1 MRRVLGKHL
10 IRGPDQDVRVLGL
23 DPDRVKERQLH
34 DAIFRKE
41 WGDLFAVWNYCETS
55 SKSDFDSFDLVRQC
69 EDWRSRSLPRFIGS
83 QERAAEEPAAQS
95 SRSSALIRAAACTF

>member
-1 MRRVLGKHL
+1 
-10 IRGPDQDVRVLGL
+10 
-23 DPDRVKERQLH
+23 VKERQLH

-83 QERAAEEPAAQS
+83 QKRAAEERPLVAQS
-95 SRSSALIRAAACTF
+95 GHAASTLFKFACVGRG